1 MLIPKKKNL
10 RIVDVGC
17 SDGYVIN
24 SLKGECVG
32 VDCSRSRLTDLND
45 NVIKVRAN
53 VEHLPFQNEY
63 FNVVICTDVFEHVE
77 NESKLSHELHRI
89 LKPNGMLL
97 FACPWEQDLSVY
109 ELEEFKK
116 KYKLYKCRHIR
127 SVDNKMIKKNFKNFK
142 KINETMIISV
152 RKFMEF
158 TPYSIKFIQFLKE

>member
-1 MLIPKKKNL
+1 
-10 RIVDVGC
+10 
-17 SDGYVIN
+17 
-24 SLKGECVG
+24 
-32 VDCSRSRLTDLND
+32 
-45 NVIKVRAN
+45 
-53 VEHLPFQNEY
+53 
-63 FNVVICTDVFEHVE
+63 
-77 NESKLSHELHRI
+77 LHRI